1 MTQENNVLTADEG
14 KVLTNGSTYSKQVWL
29 GINDS
34 VDNLWEVDEVDAE
47 EVEDA
52 EALQIITEGGQQ

>member
-1 MTQENNVLTADEG
+1 MIIEENVLTAEEK

-34 VDNLWEVDEVDAE
+34 VDSWWEVDETDAE
-47 EVEDA
+47 EVEDT
-52 EALQIITEGGQQ
+52 EALNIITGKE

>member
-1 MTQENNVLTADEG
+1 MIVEGNVLTAEEG

-34 VDNLWEVDEVDAE
+34 VNNWWEVDEADAE
-47 EVEDA
+47 EVEDT
-52 EALQIITEGGQQ
+52 EALNIITGKETP

>member
-34 VDNLWEVDEVDAE
+34 VDNWWEVDEVDAE

>member
-1 MTQENNVLTADEG
+1 MVIEGNVLTAEEG

-34 VDNLWEVDEVDAE
+34 VNNWLEVDTPEGF
-47 EVEDA
+47 EDA
-52 EALQIITEGGQQ
+52 IEDGE

>member
-1 MTQENNVLTADEG
+1 MIVEGNVLTAEEG

-34 VDNLWEVDEVDAE
+34 VNNWLEVDEADAE
-47 EVEDA
+47 EVEDT
-52 EALQIITEGGQQ
+52 EALNIITGKE